1 MGSKWG
7 NARQADG
14 FDGLGRQG
22 HNGHDQPGTASNA
35 HHKSGTQP
43 GELDIT
49 SRRWGKWGKWGK
61 RGKWSWSRPGR
72 SRRKVRKPDLAC
84 AFVDRYLY
92 PRQSARHVQDYP
104 AILTSSHFTNEKF
117 PTAEIGVAAGSPSFF
132 IGSISSET
140 SAPTTSMPAERKN
153 GI

>member
-7 NARQADG
+7 NAGQADG

-43 GELDIT
+43 GQLDIT

-61 RGKWSWSRPGR
+61 WSRSRPSR

-84 AFVDRYLY
+84 AFLDRHLY
-92 PRQSARHVQDYP
+92 ARQSARHVQDYP
-104 AILTSSHFTNEKF
+104 AVLSARSMILNLLVGRLLLPKQRVLLVASAGVGHAHSSIDNFDCTE
-117 PTAEIGVAAGSPSFF
+117 PS
-132 IGSISSET
+132 
-140 SAPTTSMPAERKN
+140 A
-153 GI
+153 

>member
-43 GELDIT
+43 GQLDIT
-49 SRRWGKWGKWGK
+49 SRRWS
-61 RGKWSWSRPGR
+61 RSRPSR
-72 SRRKVRKPDLAC
+72 SRRKVRKPHLAC
-84 AFVDRYLY
+84 AFVDRHLY
-92 PRQSARHVQDYP
+92 ARQSARHVQDYP
-104 AILTSSHFTNEKF
+104 AVLTRRRPGLSSHFTNDKF
-117 PTAEIGVAAGSPSFF
+117 PTAEIGAAGSPSFF

-140 SAPTTSMPAERKN
+140 SAPTTSSPAERQN
-153 GI
+153 GS